1 MRNALVCYNKHTRLF
16 RYLLLHKNV
25 KVMHLAK
32 SGADIVPAYL
42 GDYGFKLSPPTV
54 KNLNCMKIG
63 PNSTHTPQLKI

>member
-42 GDYGFKLSPPTV
+42 GDYGFKLSPH
-54 KNLNCMKIG
+54 C
-63 PNSTHTPQLKI
+63 